1 VAAQRRSFL
10 IAGLASLALLLAG
23 TAALRIVGAQ
33 KAVTKI
39 ARTDSAEQS
48 APQREYVL
56 ITGGTSCHP
65 VPVPNEKCPG
75 AATKGEVAALAHT
88 VDICAHGVFKTLMM
102 TDSGFGY
109 EAPSGRVSAAQ
120 FDCLRSRTPQKI
132 EIKRVT
138 YPDPLVVPGRQ

>member
-1 VAAQRRSFL
+1 MAVQRRSFL

-23 TAALRIVGAQ
+23 TAAFRIVGAQ

-39 ARTDSAEQS
+39 ARTGTAGQS
-48 APQREYVL
+48 ASQKEYVL
-56 ITGGTSCHP
+56 ITGETNCHP
-65 VPVPNEKCPG
+65 VPVPNEKCTE
-75 AATKGEVAALAHT
+75 AATESEVEALDRT
-88 VDICAHGVFKTLMM
+88 VDICARGAFKSFVM

-109 EAPSGRVSAAQ
+109 EAPSARVSTAQ

-138 YPDPLVVPGRQ
+138 YPDPLVVPGRP